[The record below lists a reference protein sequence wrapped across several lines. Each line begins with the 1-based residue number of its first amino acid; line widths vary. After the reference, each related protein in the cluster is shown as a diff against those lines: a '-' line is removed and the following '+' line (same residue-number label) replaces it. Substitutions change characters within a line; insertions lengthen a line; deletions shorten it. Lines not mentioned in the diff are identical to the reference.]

1 MKRKN
6 KWIGMLVA
14 VLLAMA
20 LPQTV
25 FGAWWKPTEE
35 KKQETY
41 DFVWKET
48 RIQLNQDVAPALAVL
63 GEGDVFEQDS
73 CAYQG
78 KDTVHRYA
86 DFEIA
91 TYPVNKKQCVSS
103 IYLLTDQVYTEEGI
117 KIGSSRDD
125 MIKAYGKDY
134 KMEYEAYR
142 YVKGKTELTFYLKD
156 GKVEAIEY
164 MIAE

>member
-1 MKRKN
+1 M
-6 KWIGMLVA
+6 
-14 VLLAMA
+14 
-20 LPQTV
+20 
-25 FGAWWKPTEE
+25 
-35 KKQETY
+35 
-41 DFVWKET
+41 
-48 RIQLNQDVAPALAVL
+48 
-63 GEGDVFEQDS
+63 
-73 CAYQG
+73 
-78 KDTVHRYA
+78 
-86 DFEIA
+86 
-91 TYPVNKKQCVSS
+91 NKKQCVSS
-103 IYLLTDQVYTEEGI
+103 IYLLTDQVSTEEGI